1 MSDNATTRPALGKDD
16 IRAEIMLA
24 WLAAR
29 EIVALS
35 AEEMLE
41 AYSRAHA
48 AGPMLD
54 PTLYRDKLE
63 AARQDETVIR
73 ILAEAKRKL
82 LAAFPMSEAGSGFQG
97 IATRGEAR
105 TAALSLRDALA
116 LAADARRK
124 IEDAGLQAPAGLDET
139 GYGHGV

>member
-1 MSDNATTRPALGKDD
+1 MSDNATTPATLGKDD
-16 IRAEIMLA
+16 VRAEIMLA

-29 EIVALS
+29 EVVALP

-41 AYSRAHA
+41 AYARAHA
-48 AGPMLD
+48 AGPILD
-54 PTLYRDKLE
+54 PTLYRAKLE

-97 IATRGEAR
+97 IATRQEVR
-105 TAALSLRDALA
+105 TAALTLRDALE
-116 LAADARRK
+116 LAADATRT
-124 IEDAGLQAPAGLDET
+124 LDET